1 MVNIYHIQTAHIIQ
15 QSKKDPVVKWAG
27 KLNGH
32 FFKERMQIA
41 NKYMK
46 RCSTSL
52 IIRKMQIKTTVR
64 YHFTPVRM
72 AIIKKNISKK
82 CRQGCGEQGT
92 LVHCWW
98 KCKLVQPVWK
108 TGKQY
113 GGFSKN

>member
-52 IIRKMQIKTTVR
+52 ITRERQSKTTMR
-64 YHFTPVRM
+64 YHLTPVRK
-72 AIIKKNISKK
+72 AIIKKTRGNMNW
-82 CRQGCGEQGT
+82 QG
-92 LVHCWW
+92 
-98 KCKLVQPVWK
+98 
-108 TGKQY
+108 
-113 GGFSKN
+113 